1 MKEKSKI
8 NNLAKDSTILLTG
21 ATGYVGGRLIPRL
34 LELGNPIRCM
44 ARQPESLSHLS
55 IPNNEVVKADL
66 LDYQSLGPAFQGI
79 TVAYYLVHSLGST
92 NDFERKEFA
101 CAENFARA
109 AENTGV
115 KRIIYLG
122 GLGSD
127 EKLSP
132 HLETRQQVGKIL
144 RESSVQT
151 IEFRASI
158 IIGSG
163 SLSFE
168 MVRSLVDKLPVMIT
182 PRWVRTKAQPIAI
195 EDMLEYLLAA
205 GGVEVE
211 GSKIFEVGGPDVV
224 SYMDIMKDYA
234 GQRGIRRLMIPVP
247 VLTPRLSSLWLGLV
261 TPLYARIGRK
271 LIDSIRNDT
280 LVKHDTASQ
289 YFTIQPRGLSDALS
303 RAVIYEDK
311 EFAQTRWSDALSS
324 SGDTPTWG
332 GIKFGSRVVD
342 SRSISVHCSPQQAFA
357 PILTIGGE
365 NGWYYANWAWALR
378 GFLDLLVG
386 GVGVRR
392 GRSNP
397 ENIAV
402 GDAIDFWRVE
412 AIEPN
417 SLLRLR
423 AEMKL
428 PGRAW
433 LQFEVDGDN
442 NHSSI
447 QQTAIF
453 DPIGIF
459 GWLYWYGIYAIHKMI
474 FNGML
479 NGIAKHAIL
488 LVQKEK

>member
-1 MKEKSKI
+1 
-8 NNLAKDSTILLTG
+8 
-21 ATGYVGGRLIPRL
+21 
-34 LELGNPIRCM
+34 
-44 ARQPESLSHLS
+44 
-55 IPNNEVVKADL
+55 
-66 LDYQSLGPAFQGI
+66 
-79 TVAYYLVHSLGST
+79 
-92 NDFERKEFA
+92 
-101 CAENFARA
+101 
-109 AENTGV
+109 
-115 KRIIYLG
+115 
-122 GLGSD
+122 
-127 EKLSP
+127 
-132 HLETRQQVGKIL
+132 
-144 RESSVQT
+144 
-151 IEFRASI
+151 
-158 IIGSG
+158 
-163 SLSFE
+163 
-168 MVRSLVDKLPVMIT
+168 
-182 PRWVRTKAQPIAI
+182 
-195 EDMLEYLLAA
+195 MLEYLLAA